1 MLIQLDNGVVV
12 EFDSNSPASLVISQI
27 LELNAKPLRLKPNEL
42 GHHSTSDICT
52 FHQVD
57 TYFHKQIVMK

>member
-12 EFDSNSPASLVISQI
+12 EFDSNSPASLVFSQI
-27 LELNAKPLRLKPNEL
+27 IELNAKPLKLIPNEL
-42 GHHSTSDICT
+42 GHYSTSDICT

-57 TYFHKQIVMK
+57 TYFRKQIVMK

>member
-27 LELNAKPLRLKPNEL
+27 IELNTKPLKLIPNEL
-42 GHHSTSDICT
+42 GHYSTSDICT

-57 TYFHKQIVMK
+57 TYFHKQIVTK